1 MTTEQPELRPKKI
14 DLDLLPDEYKPRKV
28 SRLTTVLVIVVVAM
42 VCLAGLLFFLKSNA
56 DGKIESLEDE
66 LVTVT
71 ADYNGAVKLVK
82 DGKALQDQIDAAE
95 STLEAIE
102 GDYQIYQEDLIKWSV
117 IIKQIDEAIPGT
129 RLSLKSIKQGSGYS
143 LTLVGTANEDN
154 YVYNYA
160 TNLEENEY
168 FWDVTVKSIVSSGA
182 SSSFT
187 ITMQYGSGGG
197 Q

>member
-1 MTTEQPELRPKKI
+1 MTTEQPELRPKKV

-28 SRLTTVLVIVVVAM
+28 SKSSTVMVIVVVLM
-42 VCLAGLLFFLKSNA
+42 VCLAGLLIFLKTNA
-56 DGKIESLEDE
+56 DSQVDSLEDE

-71 ADYNGAVKLVK
+71 ADYNAARKVVTE
-82 DGKALQDQIDAAE
+82 GKALQGQIDAAE
-95 STLEAIE
+95 STLESIE
-102 GDYQIYQEDLIKWSV
+102 GDFVIYQEKLLLWSG
-117 IIKQIDEAIPGT
+117 IIKKIDEAIPGT
-129 RLSLKSIKQGSGYS
+129 RLSLKSITQGGSS
-143 LTLVGTANEDN
+143 ITLVGTANEDN

-187 ITMQYGSGGG
+187 ITMKYGSGGG

>member
-28 SRLTTVLVIVVVAM
+28 SKLTTVLVIVVVVM

-82 DGKALQDQIDAAE
+82 DGKALQGQIDAAE
-95 STLEAIE
+95 SKLAAIE
-102 GDYQIYQEDLIKWSV
+102 EDYIIYKEDLIVWSV
-117 IIKQIDEAIPGT
+117 IVKEIDDAIPGT
-129 RLSLKSIKQGSGYS
+129 RLSLKSITQSGSS
-143 LTLVGTANEDN
+143 ITLQGTANEDN
-154 YVYNYA
+154 YIWNYA
-160 TNLEENEY
+160 TNLEEKEY
-168 FWDVTVKSIVSSGA
+168 FWDVTPTSIVSTGA

-187 ITMQYGSGGG
+187 ITMKYGSGGG

>member
-28 SRLTTVLVIVVVAM
+28 SRVTTVLVIVVVVM

-82 DGKALQDQIDAAE
+82 DGKALQGQIDAAE
-95 STLEAIE
+95 GKLEAIE
-102 GDYQIYQEDLIKWSV
+102 EDYVIYKEDLIVWSV
-117 IIKQIDEAIPGT
+117 IIKEIDDAIPGT
-129 RLSLKSIKQGSGYS
+129 RLSLKSITQSGSS
-143 LTLVGTANEDN
+143 ITLQGTANEDS
-154 YVYNYA
+154 YIWNYA
-160 TNLEENEY
+160 TNLEEKEY
-168 FWDVTVKSIVSSGA
+168 FWDVTPTSIASTGA

-187 ITMQYGSGGG
+187 ITMKYGSGGG

>member
-1 MTTEQPELRPKKI
+1 MVTEQPELRPKKV

-28 SRLTTVLVIVVVAM
+28 PKSSTVLVIVVVVM
-42 VCLAGLLFFLKSNA
+42 VCLAGLFIFLKTNA
-56 DGKIESLEDE
+56 DSKIGTLEDE

-71 ADYNGAVKLVK
+71 AEYNAARNLVTE
-82 DGKALQDQIDAAE
+82 GKALQGQIDAAE
-95 STLEAIE
+95 DTLEAIE
-102 GDYQIYQEDLIKWSV
+102 EDYRIYQEDLILWSV
-117 IIKQIDEAIPGT
+117 IIKEIDEAIPGT
-129 RLSLKSIKQGSGYS
+129 RLSLKSITQSGSS
-143 LTLVGTANEDN
+143 INLVGTANEDN

-187 ITMQYGSGGG
+187 ITMKYGSGGG

>member
-28 SRLTTVLVIVVVAM
+28 SRVTTVLVIVVVVM

-82 DGKALQDQIDAAE
+82 EGKALQDQIDAAE
-95 STLEAIE
+95 SKLEGIE
-102 GDYQIYQEDLIKWSV
+102 EDYVIYKEDLIVWSV
-117 IIKQIDEAIPGT
+117 IIKEIDDAIPGT
-129 RLSLKSIKQGSGYS
+129 RLSLKSITQNGDSI
-143 LTLVGTANEDN
+143 TLKGTANEDS
-154 YVYNYA
+154 YIWNYA
-160 TNLEENEY
+160 TNLEEKEY
-168 FWDVTVKSIVSSGA
+168 FGNVTPTSIVSTGA

-187 ITMQYGSGGG
+187 ITMDYGSGGG

>member
-28 SRLTTVLVIVVVAM
+28 SKLNTILVIVVVIM
-42 VCLAGLLFFLKSNA
+42 VCLAGLLIFLKTNA
-56 DGKIESLEDE
+56 DGKIGSLEDE

-71 ADYNGAVKLVK
+71 ADYNAASKLVS
-82 DGKALQDQIDAAE
+82 DGKALQGQIDAAE

-102 GDYQIYQEDLIKWSV
+102 EDYQIYQEDLILWSV
-117 IIKQIDEAIPGT
+117 IIKQIDESIPGT
-129 RLSLKSIKQGSGYS
+129 RLSLKSITQSGSS
-143 LTLVGTANEDN
+143 MTLVGTANEDN

-187 ITMQYGSGGG
+187 ITMKYGSGGG

>member
-28 SRLTTVLVIVVVAM
+28 SRLTTVLVIVVVVM

-82 DGKALQDQIDAAE
+82 EGKALQDQIDAAE
-95 STLEAIE
+95 SKLEGIE
-102 GDYQIYQEDLIKWSV
+102 EDYVIYKEDLIVWSV
-117 IIKQIDEAIPGT
+117 IIKEIDDAIPGT
-129 RLSLKSIKQGSGYS
+129 RLSLKSITQSGSS
-143 LTLVGTANEDN
+143 ITLQGTANEDS
-154 YVYNYA
+154 YIWNYA
-160 TNLEENEY
+160 TNLEEKEY
-168 FWDVTVKSIVSSGA
+168 FWDVTPTSIVSTGA

-187 ITMQYGSGGG
+187 ITMKYGSGGG

>member
-1 MTTEQPELRPKKI
+1 MTTEQPELRPKKV

-28 SRLTTVLVIVVVAM
+28 PKSSTVLVIVVVVM
-42 VCLAGLLFFLKSNA
+42 VCLAGLLIFLKTNA

-71 ADYNGAVKLVK
+71 VDYNAASKLVS
-82 DGKALQDQIDAAE
+82 DGKALQGQIDAAE
-95 STLEAIE
+95 SKLEAIE
-102 GDYQIYQEDLIKWSV
+102 GDYVIYQENLIKWSV
-117 IIKQIDEAIPGT
+117 IIKEIDEAIPGT
-129 RLSLKSIKQGSGYS
+129 RLRLSSITQGGSS
-143 LTLVGTANEDN
+143 ITLVGTANKDN
-154 YVYNYA
+154 FVYNYA

-187 ITMQYGSGGG
+187 ITMKYGSGGG

>member
-28 SRLTTVLVIVVVAM
+28 SRVTTVLVIVVVVM

-82 DGKALQDQIDAAE
+82 DGKALQCQIDAAE
-95 STLEAIE
+95 SKLEAIE
-102 GDYQIYQEDLIKWSV
+102 EDYVIYKEDLIVWSV
-117 IIKQIDEAIPGT
+117 IIKEIDDAIPGT
-129 RLSLKSIKQGSGYS
+129 RLSLKSITQSGSS
-143 LTLVGTANEDN
+143 MTLEGSANEDS
-154 YVYNYA
+154 YIWNYA
-160 TNLEENEY
+160 TNLEEKEY
-168 FWDVTVKSIVSSGA
+168 FWYVTPTSIVSTGA

-187 ITMQYGSGGG
+187 ITMKYGSGGG

>member
-1 MTTEQPELRPKKI
+1 
-14 DLDLLPDEYKPRKV
+14 V
-28 SRLTTVLVIVVVAM
+28 SKTSTVLVILVVVM
-42 VCLAGLLFFLKSNA
+42 VCIAGLLLFLKMNTDSNI
-56 DGKIESLEDE
+56 GSLEDE

-71 ADYNGAVKLVK
+71 ADYNGAVKVVN
-82 DGKALQDQIDAAE
+82 DGKALQGQIDAAE

-102 GDYQIYQEDLIKWSV
+102 EDYQIYQEELIKWSV
-117 IIKQIDEAIPGT
+117 IIRQIDDAIPGT
-129 RLSLKSIKQGSGYS
+129 RLSLKTITQSGSS
-143 LTLVGTANEDN
+143 MTLVGTANEDN

-187 ITMQYGSGGG
+187 ITMKYGSGGG